1 MTDKPK
7 PDATIRKKPKEKPQ
21 PAKTRTTV
29 RAVNEALAARGHKAM
44 LFKGGGDYFFF
55 RGEDVNSWL
64 DRTVRVA
71 RIGDLS
77 VREWVRALQDLRKK
91 NEAIRREGARGRRR

>member
-1 MTDKPK
+1 MRDRPEANETSG
-7 PDATIRKKPKEKPQ
+7 KKPKEKPG

-29 RAVNEALAARGHKAM
+29 RAVNEALAARGYKAM

-71 RIGDLS
+71 RVGDLS
-77 VREWVRALQDLRKK
+77 VDQWVRALDDLKKK
-91 NEAIRREGARGRRR
+91 NQAIRREGERGRRR